1 LLEDVAHRAWRH
13 TDTSPSEFAA
23 NPLIAPRRVLTGQ
36 AQDRITNV
44 LPGGWAAWTF
54 PRVGP
59 LAGNQ
64 IAVPAQ
70 QRRRRHEEDAPRP
83 ARQQPRERS
92 QQHPVPIAQIG
103 PVHPAAQHG
112 DLMPGREDLDLL
124 GPVTAPEQDQE
135 LKDTAQD
142 QVQDRPEHEQ
152 RGCPLREHAR
162 AMNLQLNSAGPG
174 FRTPQAARG
183 VARRALGWT
192 ADALLL
198 AVSGGSSVSDP
209 PP

>member
-1 LLEDVAHRAWRH
+1 MLEDVAHRAWRH

-23 NPLIAPRRVLTGQ
+23 DPLIAPRRVLTGQ

-44 LPGGWAAWTF
+44 LPGEWAARTF

-83 ARQQPRERS
+83 TRQQPR
-92 QQHPVPIAQIG
+92 
-103 PVHPAAQHG
+103 
-112 DLMPGREDLDLL
+112 REDLDLL
-124 GPVTAPEQDQE
+124 GPLTAPVQDQE
-135 LKDTAQD
+135 LKDTAED

-162 AMNLQLNSAGPG
+162 AMNLQLNSADPG
-174 FRTPQAARG
+174 FALHRQPAASHG
-183 VARRALGWT
+183 ALPSL
-192 ADALLL
+192 DC
-198 AVSGGSSVSDP
+198 
-209 PP
+209 